1 MSQIDEFN
9 QEYNKHYNT
18 NQKRTEWVLSDF
30 INNAFVAIDCEL
42 SELQNNVDC
51 GQYSNQ
57 DIFDQI
63 QEIRDK
69 L

>member
-1 MSQIDEFN
+1 MPVEIM
-9 QEYNKHYNT
+9 T
-18 NQKRTEWVLSDF
+18 NAIKIPPA
-30 INNAFVAIDCEL
+30 INNAFAAIDCEL
-42 SELQNNVDC
+42 SELQNNVDS